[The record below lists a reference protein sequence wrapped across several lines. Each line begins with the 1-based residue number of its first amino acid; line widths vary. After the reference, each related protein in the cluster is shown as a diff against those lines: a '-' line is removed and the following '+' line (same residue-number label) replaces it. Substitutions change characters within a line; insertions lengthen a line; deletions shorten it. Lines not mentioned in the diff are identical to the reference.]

1 MSCYSK
7 IHKLLMIVIY
17 LTFSVT
23 IYANTICMEESS
35 SGVSV
40 DKANFPDDYFR
51 AWVLSNINGAE
62 DGYLT
67 SSELDAVL
75 EIDCSGKS
83 NNRGNIQ
90 DLKGIEFF
98 TNLKKVEFLY
108 NNVSNIDVS
117 RNTKLTHLSAS
128 FNLLTKIDISK
139 NHELT
144 WLSCNG
150 NKLNKLDVSNN
161 PELLHL
167 YCGSNEL
174 MTIDLHN
181 NVKIGSMSI
190 GNQNIYK
197 DVVIIADCMAIT
209 IPDDFDLRYVNS
221 LKLDGTEI
229 NGNIVEENGVRY
241 LLFAPIST
249 DKSKVDGKKLSYEY
263 VSQHVLGNMNV
274 NVVLSCAQSIP
285 THTLAITSYGNGT
298 ISYNDETFRSTCRL
312 YTINEGTMIRISLSP
327 DDGCYIKS
335 AMMNGTDI
343 ISNLSN
349 NLYECRI
356 MSDTSIDI
364 IFEELNT
371 SISLDEITYQIVST
385 KDHTVVVSEGNNAL
399 SLNIP
404 NTINYEGQDWTIIGI
419 EEDALKNSTK
429 LSAIIWNPAYKFD
442 ARVSNPNLLLYVK
455 SADYAPSSVNNVI
468 VNGTAKDITLTDAH
482 SGNDFYCPQAFTA
495 EKISYT
501 HRYGMK
507 TGIGESRGWET
518 IALPFDVQHI
528 TLSEKEIK
536 PFASWRSGDAARPFW
551 LYQFGSKGFAE
562 AESIKAYTPYLISLP
577 NNEKY
582 VADYRLAG
590 NVKFSAENVEI
601 KKSDEV
607 NASSYNGRRFVP
619 NFATQE
625 ANAGLYALNV
635 NNEYETY
642 QGGEAEGSKF
652 ILNLRKVH
660 PFEAYMTTSAG
671 TRSIEIFDQMTTAI
685 KDNWMT
691 ENNPGILRVY
701 DLSGK
706 MVGQGSSIEEIKRV
720 LPAGVYIVN
729 HQKII
734 IK

>member
-1 MSCYSK
+1 
-7 IHKLLMIVIY
+7 MI
-17 LTFSVT
+17 
-23 IYANTICMEESS
+23 NT
-35 SGVSV
+35 
-40 DKANFPDDYFR
+40 
-51 AWVLSNINGAE
+51 
-62 DGYLT
+62 T
-67 SSELDAVL
+67 
-75 EIDCSGKS
+75 
-83 NNRGNIQ
+83 
-90 DLKGIEFF
+90 
-98 TNLKKVEFLY
+98 
-108 NNVSNIDVS
+108 
-117 RNTKLTHLSAS
+117 
-128 FNLLTKIDISK
+128 
-139 NHELT
+139 
-144 WLSCNG
+144 
-150 NKLNKLDVSNN
+150 
-161 PELLHL
+161 
-167 YCGSNEL
+167 
-174 MTIDLHN
+174 
-181 NVKIGSMSI
+181 
-190 GNQNIYK
+190 
-197 DVVIIADCMAIT
+197 
-209 IPDDFDLRYVNS
+209 
-221 LKLDGTEI
+221 
-229 NGNIVEENGVRY
+229 
-241 LLFAPIST
+241 
-249 DKSKVDGKKLSYEY
+249 
-263 VSQHVLGNMNV
+263 
-274 NVVLSCAQSIP
+274 
-285 THTLAITSYGNGT
+285 
-298 ISYNDETFRSTCRL
+298 
-312 YTINEGTMIRISLSP
+312 
-327 DDGCYIKS
+327 
-335 AMMNGTDI
+335 
-343 ISNLSN
+343 
-349 NLYECRI
+349 
-356 MSDTSIDI
+356 
-364 IFEELNT
+364 
-371 SISLDEITYQIVST
+371 
-385 KDHTVVVSEGNNAL
+385 
-399 SLNIP
+399 IP
-404 NTINYEGQDWTIIGI
+404 NTLLQLIYGGESISVEFKESHKALNKDVYDTVCSFSNRNGGHIFLGVKNNSEIIGI

-455 SADYAPSSVNNVI
+455 SADYTPSSVNNVI

>member
-1 MSCYSK
+1 
-7 IHKLLMIVIY
+7 
-17 LTFSVT
+17 
-23 IYANTICMEESS
+23 
-35 SGVSV
+35 
-40 DKANFPDDYFR
+40 
-51 AWVLSNINGAE
+51 
-62 DGYLT
+62 
-67 SSELDAVL
+67 
-75 EIDCSGKS
+75 
-83 NNRGNIQ
+83 
-90 DLKGIEFF
+90 
-98 TNLKKVEFLY
+98 
-108 NNVSNIDVS
+108 
-117 RNTKLTHLSAS
+117 
-128 FNLLTKIDISK
+128 
-139 NHELT
+139 
-144 WLSCNG
+144 
-150 NKLNKLDVSNN
+150 
-161 PELLHL
+161 
-167 YCGSNEL
+167 
-174 MTIDLHN
+174 
-181 NVKIGSMSI
+181 
-190 GNQNIYK
+190 
-197 DVVIIADCMAIT
+197 
-209 IPDDFDLRYVNS
+209 
-221 LKLDGTEI
+221 
-229 NGNIVEENGVRY
+229 
-241 LLFAPIST
+241 
-249 DKSKVDGKKLSYEY
+249 
-263 VSQHVLGNMNV
+263 
-274 NVVLSCAQSIP
+274 
-285 THTLAITSYGNGT
+285 
-298 ISYNDETFRSTCRL
+298 
-312 YTINEGTMIRISLSP
+312 
-327 DDGCYIKS
+327 
-335 AMMNGTDI
+335 MNGTDI